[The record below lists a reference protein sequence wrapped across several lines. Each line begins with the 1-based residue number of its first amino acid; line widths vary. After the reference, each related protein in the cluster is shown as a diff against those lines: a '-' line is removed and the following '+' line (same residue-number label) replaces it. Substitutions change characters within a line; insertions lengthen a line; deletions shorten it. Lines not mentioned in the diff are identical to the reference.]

1 MKKNASPNGRK
12 HGMRSKVSSENR
24 LKTTLTFK
32 PGFQAYHWATDRS
45 RDRGCVVHILGG
57 VLTR

>member
-12 HGMRSKVSSENR
+12 HGARAKVSSEHR

-32 PGFQAYHWATDRS
+32 PGFQAYHWFTDRS
-45 RDRGCVVHILGG
+45 RARVVIKH
-57 VLTR
+57 